1 MSENFKEYTA
11 YELIECDQTLMQ
23 LIDQLKNANQVE
35 LFEYAVDVERKL
47 TENGVTREEL
57 QQVPA
62 FHAIIGST
70 IPTPTG
76 IVRVLHTLSRERQE
90 SIEGVIRKCLEER
103 FL

>member
-1 MSENFKEYTA
+1 MSENFKEHAA
-11 YELIECDQTLMQ
+11 YELIEFDQTLMQ
-23 LIDQLKNANQVE
+23 LIEQLKNTNPVQ
-35 LFEYAVDVERKL
+35 LFEYAVDIERTL

-70 IPTPTG
+70 IPTATG
-76 IVRVLHTLSRERQE
+76 MVRILHTLPRERQE
-90 SIEGVIRKCLEER
+90 MIEAMIRKCLEER